1 MYWRR
6 SWIHPNDPSHKKVT
20 DCHENRVCKCWE
32 FICVVGK
39 VCQLIL
45 LVSGVQGW
53 KGLAACCVCVRSR
66 ARRCQR
72 HQRKW
77 ICLSLAP
84 DALSSST
91 PTHVCVWVNT
101 AGVLSLPA
109 LIHNHFTRP
118 SVIFLAVQ
126 PTSSRRPAVHKTH
139 TGTCAVR
146 SADGGLWAG
155 KCEGSLISQAH

>member
-1 MYWRR
+1 MLRIHLR
-6 SWIHPNDPSHKKVT
+6 SWKGLSAHFV
-20 DCHENRVCKCWE
+20 
-32 FICVVGK
+32 
-39 VCQLIL
+39 
-45 LVSGVQGW
+45 VSGVQGW

-72 HQRKW
+72 HQTDARVKVN
-77 ICLSLAP
+77 LSLI
-84 DALSSST
+84 ST
-91 PTHVCVWVNT
+91 RCPLIIHTNSRVCVWVNT

-139 TGTCAVR
+139 VGTCAVR
-146 SADGGLWAG
+146 SADGGL
-155 KCEGSLISQAH
+155 